1 MTTIISFKSKPEYFR
16 AEQENLKRNTVRFT
30 DDWTESRWYNFKSA
44 NKVMIENTENE
55 DDMFVRDITHKCVYK
70 NIAIISW

>member
-1 MTTIISFKSKPEYFR
+1 MTFISFISKPEYFK
-16 AEQENLKRNTVRFT
+16 AEKEGLKRNTVRFT

-44 NKVMIENTENE
+44 NRVMIENSENE
-55 DDMFVRDITHKCVYK
+55 ELFYRDITHKCIYK